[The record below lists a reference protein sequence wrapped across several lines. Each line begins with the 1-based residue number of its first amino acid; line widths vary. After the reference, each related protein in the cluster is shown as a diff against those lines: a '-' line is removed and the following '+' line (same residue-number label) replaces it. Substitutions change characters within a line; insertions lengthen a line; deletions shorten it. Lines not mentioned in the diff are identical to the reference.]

1 MGLFWRRYFFLL
13 AVKRLCRKLVRY
25 LSPQIAPCYNS
36 TQQRPSL
43 SHNRKM
49 AHTKKRQEKEERRAG
64 EKAGNDQG
72 TGKNG
77 WVGEGSREG
86 EREV

>member
-1 MGLFWRRYFFLL
+1 
-13 AVKRLCRKLVRY
+13 
-25 LSPQIAPCYNS
+25 
-36 TQQRPSL
+36 
-43 SHNRKM
+43 M

-77 WVGEGSREG
+77 WVGEK
-86 EREV
+86 